1 MTPVLIFEKYS
12 FISIF
17 TSLER
22 INKPSIFGKAMAKI
36 IISEKSITA
45 PKLTEEP
52 IIMKI
57 KKINERFDLQD

>member
-1 MTPVLIFEKYS
+1 MAPVLIFEKYS
-12 FISIF
+12 FMSIF

-22 INKPSIFGKAMAKI
+22 INKPRMFGKAMAKI

-57 KKINERFDLQD
+57 KKSIYKLSQIF